1 MLSTLQSTSPS
12 SCSTF
17 LIFWGIFQ
25 FLAFFFDT
33 VSTCS
38 TPKPP
43 SHKSLILSSLLGFP
57 PFIQWL
63 CYSYIL
69 HLRLTNS
76 FHLYSLVKYF
86 LHKILEITLQTQMLY
101 HTSSQGSTQTHYLLL
116 IIEILGLYIMIVF
129 LLFSSLT
136 NITFFAD
143 SQAVD
148 VQMATT
154 VL

>member
-1 MLSTLQSTSPS
+1 
-12 SCSTF
+12 
-17 LIFWGIFQ
+17 
-25 FLAFFFDT
+25 
-33 VSTCS
+33 
-38 TPKPP
+38 
-43 SHKSLILSSLLGFP
+43 
-57 PFIQWL
+57 
-63 CYSYIL
+63 
-69 HLRLTNS
+69 
-76 FHLYSLVKYF
+76 
-86 LHKILEITLQTQMLY
+86 MLY
-101 HTSSQGSTQTHYLLL
+101 HTSSQEKTQTHYLLL